1 MGEDSFLKNNVNLLV
16 NCNIFK
22 YIHGPMI
29 SMMWKMQA
37 KSQNPL
43 IKIIYCIMW
52 NVTDQCHSEHYVR
65 TLSIW
70 MGKQF
75 STVKSSRNMD

>member
-1 MGEDSFLKNNVNLLV
+1 MGEDSFLKNNVNLLL

-22 YIHGPMI
+22 YIQGPMI

-43 IKIIYCIMW
+43 IKM
-52 NVTDQCHSEHYVR
+52 
-65 TLSIW
+65 
-70 MGKQF
+70 KF
-75 STVKSSRNMD
+75 TV